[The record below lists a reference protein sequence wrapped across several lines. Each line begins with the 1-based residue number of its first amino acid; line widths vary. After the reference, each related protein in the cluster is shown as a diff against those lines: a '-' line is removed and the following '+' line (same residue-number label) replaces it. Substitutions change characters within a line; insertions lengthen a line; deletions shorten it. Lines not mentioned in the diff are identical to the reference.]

1 MDWIHFCQ
9 SFYSATYIPISYYRW
24 PKEFIW
30 ANPKSL
36 RNMSNYSAVFADK
49 IKFTNPPDYFI
60 TDSYAYFGLINID
73 DSPSK
78 MDFLII
84 GPLFST
90 PCSDEMIH
98 DFLYEGRLSGESAEE
113 MRQFLLATPPVY
125 FQQLLSL
132 LSFLN
137 LCINGNKIDIGKHFN
152 LYSETGIQEN
162 ISRRF
167 SSEMYE
173 KRENEYF
180 HNTYELEKFLIDCI
194 ERGDVSELQN
204 KLYMQADETNY
215 TSGLLSLNP
224 LRNKQNLFISMAT
237 LAARASIR
245 GGLDIEQAYQL
256 SDLYIQECERTLFPD
271 KIDQLCYTM
280 LVDFSTRVSHQ
291 QLPIDGMSKDIFQC
305 IQFISKHT
313 NEPLRVSDV
322 ADHIGKSSSYITR
335 KFQKELGFG
344 INAFIMRCKLEEAK
358 NLLTFTEKSLS
369 EISTYLCFS
378 SQAYFQNVFKKKYGI
393 TPLQY
398 RKNTR

>member
-1 MDWIHFCQ
+1 
-9 SFYSATYIPISYYRW
+9 
-24 PKEFIW
+24 
-30 ANPKSL
+30 
-36 RNMSNYSAVFADK
+36 
-49 IKFTNPPDYFI
+49 
-60 TDSYAYFGLINID
+60 
-73 DSPSK
+73 
-78 MDFLII
+78 
-84 GPLFST
+84 
-90 PCSDEMIH
+90 
-98 DFLYEGRLSGESAEE
+98 
-113 MRQFLLATPPVY
+113 
-125 FQQLLSL
+125 
-132 LSFLN
+132 
-137 LCINGNKIDIGKHFN
+137 
-152 LYSETGIQEN
+152 
-162 ISRRF
+162 
-167 SSEMYE
+167 MYE